1 MTTNTTLDKLVLGL
15 LTIGVSTALLAFL
28 FGSDDVDPVVGN
40 PTYQHALMVIY
51 GIAAIYALAHFRSVL
66 EMIRRS
72 TPVALLLTFALL
84 SCAWA
89 EHPAM
94 VFRRTSFMLGCTLV
108 GVLLAVRFTASE
120 RLVFLRF
127 MLRFLSIA
135 SLVCVLLLPAYGV
148 GYLKANDNLIHHE
161 WNGVFVAKNRL
172 GAVVGLSA
180 LIDGFSQQRLWQRVF
195 WYSLYIL
202 LLIKS
207 DSMTPLAALI
217 ATYILM
223 TGYHWLA
230 DRRRWSDKSVAI
242 ALSIS
247 FLPILFMGLYTGI
260 FQAALGKGDSLSGRT
275 TIWRLSAPLLL
286 NHPLLGFGY
295 DGLFRGA
302 SNEFY
307 AISSKMNWSVPAA
320 HNGYLEIALDLG
332 LIGAILALWFLA
344 QSVTA
349 VVRQLRI
356 DDSRE
361 ARFPLAFLLYFIIS
375 NITEGT
381 ILSSTIMWTIF
392 VATML
397 DIMPSQSRI
406 SYVTESPG
414 EAVDLMTDSA
424 PLAG

>member
-1 MTTNTTLDKLVLGL
+1 VTTNTTLDKLILGL
-15 LTIGVSTALLAFL
+15 LTIGVSTALLSFL
-28 FGSDDVDPVVGN
+28 FSSDTEDPIVGN
-40 PTYQHALMVIY
+40 PAYQHALMAIY
-51 GIAAIYALAHFRSVL
+51 GIAAIYALAHFRSVF

-72 TPVALLLTFALL
+72 TPLALLLTLALI

-94 VFRRTSFMLGCTLV
+94 VFRRASFMLGCTLV

-127 MLRFLSIA
+127 LLRFLSIA
-135 SLVCVLLLPAYGV
+135 SLVCVLLFPAHGI
-148 GYLKANDNLIHHE
+148 GYLKSNDNITHHE

-180 LIDGFSQQRLWQRVF
+180 LIDGYSQQHLWQTGF

-202 LLIKS
+202 LLVKS
-207 DSMTPLAALI
+207 DSMTPVAALI
-217 ATYILM
+217 VTYIII
-223 TGYHWLA
+223 TSYHWLA

-242 ALSIS
+242 AFSIF
-247 FLPILFMGLYTGI
+247 FLPILFIGLYTGI
-260 FQAALGKGDSLSGRT
+260 FQTALGKGDSLSGRT

-302 SNEFY
+302 SDEFY
-307 AISSKMNWSVPAA
+307 AISSQMNWPVPAA

-332 LIGAILALWFLA
+332 LVGAVLALWFLT
-344 QSVTA
+344 QSVAA
-349 VVRQLRI
+349 VLRQSRI

-361 ARFPLAFLLYFIIS
+361 ASFPLALLLYFIIS
-375 NITEGT
+375 NMAEGT

-392 VATML
+392 VATVL

-406 SYVTESPG
+406 SYVAGSPG
-414 EAVDLMTDSA
+414 EAVDLMSDSA